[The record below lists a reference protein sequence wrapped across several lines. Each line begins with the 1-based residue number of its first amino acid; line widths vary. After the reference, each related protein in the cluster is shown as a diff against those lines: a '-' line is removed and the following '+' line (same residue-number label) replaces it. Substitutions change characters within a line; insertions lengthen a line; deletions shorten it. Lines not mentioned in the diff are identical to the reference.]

1 MNRTATRSMIVL
13 ALCAA
18 IGGPVS
24 AGAEE
29 KPGGSD
35 QAGKQTTPAKDPG
48 ASKNVRRTVY
58 VPPSRGAVGARTGG
72 GTRGQTSAPRI
83 AVLAP
88 DHVGLTTRAQPSLAW
103 YLSADTSAPVE
114 LTLIADGAIEPLAV
128 KRLPSP
134 QRAGIHVVDL
144 SQLDVELA
152 EGTTYDWYIALVLDP
167 NARDADVVAGGAIA
181 RRSAPSALVA
191 DLKAPGPTYGAYAR
205 NGFWY
210 DAIADLSTAI
220 ANAPSGSPES
230 RALRAERAE
239 LLEQVGVGAVAL
251 YDRGGSDAASQR

>member
-88 DHVGLTTRAQPSLAW
+88 DHVGLTTRAQLRAQ
-103 YLSADTSAPVE
+103 DR
-114 LTLIADGAIEPLAV
+114 PLEISCLRV
-128 KRLPSP
+128 S
-134 QRAGIHVVDL
+134 DL
-144 SQLDVELA
+144 
-152 EGTTYDWYIALVLDP
+152 
-167 NARDADVVAGGAIA
+167 RDAVRSVGGDGHRVRLSRGSKHA
-181 RRSAPSALVA
+181 RVPH
-191 DLKAPGPTYGAYAR
+191 
-205 NGFWY
+205 
-210 DAIADLSTAI
+210 
-220 ANAPSGSPES
+220 
-230 RALRAERAE
+230 
-239 LLEQVGVGAVAL
+239 LLQPAVGG
-251 YDRGGSDAASQR
+251 